1 MISSIIKRATRKAGD
16 RLQILVFSAHERYEP
31 LLCGLNADFYAL
43 SGEHVR
49 KWNEK
54 YSKIPE
60 NYTFLKDNRIPDYV
74 VPDLIISHNPFAH
87 IPLGIQY
94 ARQYSVPLLNIFH
107 TEPPIGWTK
116 ESKLQN
122 NNFFSQCAHH
132 VFITQEN
139 LVSWGFSGDK
149 NCTVIEHAIDSE
161 LFCEGNLTRENRIL
175 SVGNDFIGRNHELG
189 YDLWKYLTKDLT
201 ICHVKVIGN
210 TPGLSKPAESI
221 EELVSEY
228 QKSRIFLNTSLRSP
242 IPMSLIEAASC
253 GCAIVTTNMN
263 AIPDF
268 FEHFENAFIFSP
280 QNPEKGKEYLIELI
294 KNPEKCERMGKK
306 AREMVLKRFSM
317 DRFLKE
323 WSNLLENICEQP
335 YLG

>member
-1 MISSIIKRATRKAGD
+1 MSQISQIIKRATRKTGD

-60 NYTFLKDNRIPDYV
+60 NYTFLKDNRIPDYL

-94 ARQYSVPLLNIFH
+94 ARQYSIPLLNIFH
-107 TEPPIGWTK
+107 TEPPIGWTR

-122 NNFFSQCAHH
+122 DKFFSQCSHH

-161 LFCEGNLTRENRIL
+161 LFCEGNFERENRIL

-189 YDLWKYLTKDLT
+189 YDLWKYITTGLPT
-201 ICHVKVIGN
+201 KVIGN

-268 FEHFENAFIFSP
+268 FVHNHDCLIFSP
-280 QNPEKGKEYLIELI
+280 QQPQKGREYLERLLA
-294 KNPEKCERMGKK
+294 NPTECERLCKN
-306 AREMVLKRFSM
+306 ARETVVKRFAI
-317 DRFLKE
+317 DRFVKE
-323 WSNLLENICEQP
+323 WTDLLEEVCNKP